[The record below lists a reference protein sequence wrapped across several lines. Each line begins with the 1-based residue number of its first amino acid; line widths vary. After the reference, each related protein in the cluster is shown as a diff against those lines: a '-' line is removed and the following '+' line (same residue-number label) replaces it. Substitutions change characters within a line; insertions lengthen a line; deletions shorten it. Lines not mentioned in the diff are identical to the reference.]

1 MSKNKYFDLNTR
13 ELQNEESFKG
23 TRLLNESWQKIMKEG
38 HKKGIKAPTGD
49 QLTSMSK
56 KNLKES
62 GMPPVSNEPPKP
74 VLPKEPLIP
83 ENEDPTLPPEGD
95 APVDA
100 GAEGGD
106 DSTAK
111 EADASAQVKA
121 FIDTLTLPN
130 NATFTEL
137 PRAPETENLPT
148 APEGDAVPPTDA
160 APTAPPVAG
169 DAPLNEAEGDLP
181 PEGSDPAASTPP
193 EGDAVPPTD
202 AAPEASTEPTGIYSA
217 EVNDEQNGSFVI
229 VVYPKALYAN
239 LTAVAK
245 TTEGE
250 TDSESAPTE
259 PSDASPLDSAEGAAP
274 VAEPTET
281 TELEEGKKPD
291 EKKEELKETDDKDA
305 DDKKKELDES
315 DDKDADDKEEE
326 KTEQQLDESRDPTT
340 CGKKDWKLFTESR
353 YRK

>member
-13 ELQNEESFKG
+13 EMANEESFKG

-38 HKKGIKAPTGD
+38 HKPGIKGPTGA
-49 QLTSMSK
+49 QLTAMSK

-62 GMPPVSNEPPKP
+62 SLPPVGGNQPPKP

-83 ENEDPTLPPEGD
+83 ENEDPTLPAEGD
-95 APVDA
+95 QPPVDA
-100 GAEGGD
+100 PAEGGAD

-121 FIDTLTLPN
+121 FIDTLTLPSD
-130 NATFTEL
+130 ATFTEL
-137 PRAPETENLPT
+137 PRAPEGENLPT
-148 APEGDAVPPTDA
+148 VPEGDALPPTDPTATSAPAPEGDLPI
-160 APTAPPVAG
+160 
-169 DAPLNEAEGDLP
+169 NEAEGD
-181 PEGSDPAASTPP
+181 TPP
-193 EGDAVPPTD
+193 AEGDATQADPSTDIPPTD
-202 AAPEASTEPTGIYSA
+202 APAPEASSDPTGIYSA
-217 EVNDEQNGSFVI
+217 EVNDEQNGTFVI
-229 VVYPKALYAN
+229 VVYPKAMYAN

-250 TDSESAPTE
+250 TDSSIPAE
-259 PSDASPLDSAEGAAP
+259 PSDASPLDSAEAAP

-305 DDKKKELDES
+305 DDKKDLDES
-315 DDKDADDKEEE
+315 EDKDEDD

-340 CGKKDWKLFTESR
+340 IGKKDWKLFTESR
-353 YRK
+353 YKK